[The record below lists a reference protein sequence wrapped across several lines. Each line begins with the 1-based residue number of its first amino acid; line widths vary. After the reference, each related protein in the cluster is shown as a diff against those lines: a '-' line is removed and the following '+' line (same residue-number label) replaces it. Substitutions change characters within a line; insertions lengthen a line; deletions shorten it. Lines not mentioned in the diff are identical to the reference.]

1 MNTKNQQDQK
11 KNQGQKTQQEQAPKK
26 WGQSPNVLHDDRK
39 HQDHDQEHPET
50 RLTR

>member
-1 MNTKNQQDQK
+1 MNTKTEKDQK
-11 KNQGQKTQQEQAPKK
+11 KNQRQQIRQDQGPKK
-26 WGQSPNVLHDDRK
+26 QGRNLNMMSGNNK

>member
-1 MNTKNQQDQK
+1 MNTKTEKDQK
-11 KNQGQKTQQEQAPKK
+11 KNQRQQIRQDQGPKK
-26 WGQSPNVLHDDRK
+26 QGRNLNMMSGNHK